1 MHRYPAGIHPS
12 QRRRDGEHEH
22 GADDHGRAPAHE
34 DQQRDHHDDERRR
47 DIDHEIADRV
57 RHHLAL
63 VVEFVDLDADRAVAL
78 ARAQLGFDRL
88 ADLDHICAGRIRDAH
103 AHRRP
108 AIVAQDLHRRIDIA
122 ARHAG
127 QIAQS
132 HDRAFLAGHH
142 RQIAQ
147 FLDRIDLAGGNDLQ
161 TLVADAH
168 AARCDDGILLC

>member
-47 DIDHEIADRV
+47 DIDHELADRV

-88 ADLDHICAGRIRDAH
+88 ADLAHEAGSATRERVPVGA
-103 AHRRP
+103 P
-108 AIVAQDLHRRIDIA
+108 ANTSPEQLRFDLGPDFP
-122 ARHAG
+122 AG
-127 QIAQS
+127 T
-132 HDRAFLAGHH
+132 G
-142 RQIAQ
+142 
-147 FLDRIDLAGGNDLQ
+147 
-161 TLVADAH
+161 T
-168 AARCDDGILLC
+168 DDGSRP